1 VKTGWTETPSRKF
14 STRAPHEQHADKET
28 VLKTLVIGRSPFAD
42 VVIAD
47 TSVAPHHAE
56 LVVTDDGRLY
66 LTDCGTGPGT
76 WRQSGSQGRAGAAPW
91 SPVRQDFVGADE
103 PLRLGDYRCT
113 AAELMH
119 RLRADAPS
127 HAHGAPPASDHPE
140 GHRQRLRGR
149 VERDPTTGE
158 IVRRRP

>member
-1 VKTGWTETPSRKF
+1 M
-14 STRAPHEQHADKET
+14 
-28 VLKTLVIGRSPFAD
+28 KTLVIGRSPFAD

-56 LVVTDDGRLY
+56 IVVTDAGRLY
-66 LTDCGTGPGT
+66 LTDCGTGTGT
-76 WRQSGSQGRAGAAPW
+76 WRQGDAQGLGGPESW
-91 SPVRQDFVGADE
+91 SPIRQDFVGADE
-103 PLRLGDYRCT
+103 ALRLGDYRCT
-113 AAELMH
+113 TADLMH
-119 RLRADAPS
+119 RLPADAPS
-127 HAHGAPPASDHPE
+127 HAHGVPSASDPAE